1 MYLLCR
7 IGDAVP
13 DLVLELVHDLGARA
27 IEVDPAAHDRGLART
42 SHLPYL
48 VACALQEIGEP
59 FARAGLSGPAFRDM
73 TRVAA
78 SDPGVAGAYCRANAE
93 EVEAA
98 WSELR
103 AALERRLGE
112 LEAS

>member
-1 MYLLCR
+1 MNTDVNFVSKILKSEGGGR
-7 IGDAVP
+7 VP
-13 DLVLELVHDLGARA
+13 LTETIFA
-27 IEVDPAAHDRGLART
+27 
-42 SHLPYL
+42 PYNL